1 MKAYLDKNYGSDI
14 DGNRGTDMWFCE
26 LEPSD
31 DTEIIRQIRE
41 KLIGYEEE
49 DYPETVEIIID
60 DFEFIVD
67 VKDYV

>member
-1 MKAYLDKNYGSDI
+1 MRQWRELYGADA
-14 DGNRGTDMWFCE
+14 DGNRGQWITE
-26 LEPSD
+26 YEPEPSD
-31 DTEIIRQIRE
+31 DKEIIRQIRE